1 MFLIVYYLIAIALA
15 AKCTVEA
22 NTANCD
28 GDNCDTVGGTEI
40 CKQCKPTFVPING
53 KCTAKATSSSD
64 ITAAGCKKA
73 NADEAD
79 QTCGK
84 CGANYFLYKG
94 GCYKKGQDPG
104 QAICKDTADT
114 TAGVCDECQAGYF
127 KNPVTGL
134 DATKQSCIA
143 CNDETGANDN
153 TGVAN
158 CATCDPPK
166 KSGQSGSPQ
175 KATCTACADG
185 YYGADCTNSCDK
197 SCKSCTGAE
206 ATTCT
211 SCKDPSP
218 YFKKGT
224 GETGECVEKASC
236 KGNYFPNDEVDG
248 KKQCIPCGDSAH
260 GGIADCGECSLLTPA
275 SRSSTVLVTCTK
287 CGNSKYLK
295 TAADGTITCVEKTAC
310 KGGFFPVD
318 DSSKGN
324 KCVSCG
330 DETGVTDASNAKWN
344 GVANCTKCTQPSTAG
359 TATCEECASGDTLD
373 SQANTC
379 VPASANRSGL
389 STGAIAGISVAAVV
403 VVGGLVGFLCWWFVC
418 RGKA

>member
-40 CKQCKPTFVPING
+40 CKQCKQEKVPING
-53 KCTAKATSSSD
+53 ACTAKTEN
-64 ITAAGCKKA
+64 TVTTAGCTKDASKGLC
-73 NADEAD
+73 
-79 QTCGK
+79 TS

-94 GCYKKGQDPG
+94 GCYKKGQQPG

-295 TAADGTITCVEKTAC
+295 TAADGTITCVAKVDC
-310 KGGFFPVD
+310 KNDFFPKED
-318 DSSKGN
+318 NSNGH
-324 KCVSCG
+324 KCLSCS
-330 DETGVTDASNAKWN
+330 DATSGVP
-344 GVANCTKCTQPSTAG
+344 NCAKCTAPSQEGQKPA
-359 TATCEECASGDTLD
+359 CSECTSGYKLEGE
-373 SQANTC
+373 AC
-379 VPASANRSGL
+379 VPVGGNL

-403 VVGGLVGFLCWWFVC
+403 VVGGLVGFLCWWFIC